1 MMLETSLE
9 SNKAAPAARPNQS
22 VLVTGSS
29 RGIGKAIALRLAR
42 EGYDIVLHC
51 HRQRAAADAVAQAVR
66 ELGVQARVLQF
77 DIGDRQASAAALLA
91 DIEQHACY
99 YGVVCNAGVAR
110 DNAFP
115 AMPGEDWDLVLK
127 TNLDGFYNVL
137 NPLVMPMVQRRAPGR
152 IVTLAS
158 VSGLIG
164 NRGQVNYSAAK
175 AGIIGATKAL
185 AIELAKRNIT
195 VNCVAP
201 GLIDTDMIG
210 EVPLDEA
217 LKLIPARRV
226 GKPEEVAATVA
237 FLMHADAAYIT
248 RQVISV
254 NGGMA

>member
-1 MMLETSLE
+1 MSGM
-9 SNKAAPAARPNQS
+9 NKT

-29 RGIGKAIALRLAR
+29 RGIGKAVALRLAR
-42 EGYDIVLHC
+42 DGYDVVLHC
-51 HRQRAAADAVAQAVR
+51 RSGRAEADAVAQQIT
-66 ELGVQARVLQF
+66 ELGRQVRVLQF
-77 DIGDRQASAAALLA
+77 DIGDRAASAAALGA
-91 DIEQHACY
+91 DIEQHGCY
-99 YGVVCNAGVAR
+99 YGVVCNAGIAR

-115 AMPGEDWDLVLK
+115 AMSGEDWDLVLS

-137 NPLVMPMVQRRAPGR
+137 NPLVMPMVQRRKPGR

-158 VSGLIG
+158 VSGLVG

-185 AIELAKRNIT
+185 ALELAKRAIT

-201 GLIDTDMIG
+201 GLIDTEMVKD
-210 EVPLDEA
+210 VPMEEA

-226 GKPEEVAATVA
+226 GTPDEVAAAVS
-237 FLMHADAAYIT
+237 FLIGEDASYIT

-254 NGGMA
+254 NGGMV